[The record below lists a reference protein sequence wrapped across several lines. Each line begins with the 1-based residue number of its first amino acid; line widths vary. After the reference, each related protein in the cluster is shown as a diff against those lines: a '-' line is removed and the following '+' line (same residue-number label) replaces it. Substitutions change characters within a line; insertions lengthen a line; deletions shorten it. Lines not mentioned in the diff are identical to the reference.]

1 MRVYIA
7 SSFKNI
13 HAVRLLAK
21 TMRTMGYTILDWT
34 EKATPPEG
42 LNSAQRR
49 EWMDTDHGGEVFSF
63 CAKAC
68 KDADFLIY
76 LGTSGQDAGV
86 EVGIAYGY
94 GVPVLG
100 IRGPL
105 ESPGLMLYGA
115 GTVWVEHIEQAIH
128 ILEEMMEHKKNYD
141 STHRDDK
148 DKNPNSFEK
157 NNCSSEAYSIL
168 CNILNNSRI

>member
-1 MRVYIA
+1 MKVYIA

-21 TMRTMGYTILDWT
+21 AMRQMGYTILDWT

-42 LNSAQRR
+42 LNVAQRR

-63 CAKAC
+63 CAQAC

-86 EVGIAYGY
+86 EVGMAHGH
-94 GVPVLG
+94 GLPTLG

-105 ESPGLMLYGA
+105 EAPGLMLYGA
-115 GTVWVEHIEQAIH
+115 VHAWVEHIEDAVSVLEE
-128 ILEEMMEHKKNYD
+128 ILEF
-141 STHRDDK
+141 R
-148 DKNPNSFEK
+148 
-157 NNCSSEAYSIL
+157 
-168 CNILNNSRI
+168 NSRIDDLDFTQISRQAYKILSRLATSKIL

>member
-7 SSFKNI
+7 SSFKNV

-21 TMRTMGYTILDWT
+21 AMRSMGYTILDWT

-42 LNSAQRR
+42 LSSAKRR
-49 EWMDTDHGGEVFSF
+49 EWMDTDHGGEVFVF

-68 KDADFLIY
+68 KEADFVIY

-86 EVGIAYGY
+86 EIGIAYGQ
-94 GVPVLG
+94 GIPVLG

-115 GTVWVEHIEQAIH
+115 GTVWVEHIEQAMST
-128 ILEEMMEHKKNYD
+128 LEEIFEYKNKNIPI
-141 STHRDDK
+141 DDFT
-148 DKNPNSFEK
+148 FEQS
-157 NNCSSEAYSIL
+157 NYSIQAYSIL
-168 CNILNNSRI
+168 RSLKNN